1 MDFESQSA
9 TALPVSGPRR
19 RPAESARPDS
29 EPGANDTGS
38 HPARPQKP
46 CGWRGLTTV
55 LSHGHGR
62 LTAAAA
68 VTHGSGLRVPEPALT
83 RTFCCKYPNV
93 LLKAEETRAQKCLE
107 DEQAALSQ
115 AAVRAVAADPRP
127 RSKFENVMGGDGEQ
141 LELSE
146 ELTFHGIEYII
157 SLSVSEG
164 PVLVVDVEQVA
175 DCLNFFS
182 QNQLIRMSRKMM
194 DNDGTE
200 NSVQI
205 ISKKLR
211 IKQET
216 SKNSLFSPKC

>member
-115 AAVRAVAADPRP
+115 AAVYRRAVAADPRA
-127 RSKFENVMGGDGEQ
+127 
-141 LELSE
+141 
-146 ELTFHGIEYII
+146 
-157 SLSVSEG
+157 
-164 PVLVVDVEQVA
+164 QVK
-175 DCLNFFS
+175 
-182 QNQLIRMSRKMM
+182 I
-194 DNDGTE
+194 
-200 NSVQI
+200 
-205 ISKKLR
+205 
-211 IKQET
+211 
-216 SKNSLFSPKC
+216 

>member
-1 MDFESQSA
+1 M
-9 TALPVSGPRR
+9 
-19 RPAESARPDS
+19 
-29 EPGANDTGS
+29 
-38 HPARPQKP
+38 
-46 CGWRGLTTV
+46 
-55 LSHGHGR
+55 
-62 LTAAAA
+62 
-68 VTHGSGLRVPEPALT
+68 
-83 RTFCCKYPNV
+83 
-93 LLKAEETRAQKCLE
+93 
-107 DEQAALSQ
+107 SQ

-141 LELSE
+141 LELSD
-146 ELTFHGIEYII
+146 ELTFHGLEYIL

-175 DCLNFFS
+175 DCLDFFS
-182 QNQLIRMSRKMM
+182 QNQLIKMSRKMT